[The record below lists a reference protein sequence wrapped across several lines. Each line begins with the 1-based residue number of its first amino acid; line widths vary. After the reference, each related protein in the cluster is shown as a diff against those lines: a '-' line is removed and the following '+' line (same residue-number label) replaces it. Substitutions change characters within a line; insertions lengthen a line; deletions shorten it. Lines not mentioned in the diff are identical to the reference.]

1 MIPRDRFAL
10 GAIYVQQGS
19 EGGVT
24 SWKLGAEPM
33 AYISSSPFQETF
45 KAYLTS
51 KVRILSN
58 MALQTININYTP
70 EGRLSLIDNTTG
82 IPLYHVKVTRQSPQM
97 EMIRLSPALSQ
108 ENSSF
113 PADEKAYFASRL
125 STAQFKM
132 SSLNVKLRIRDH
144 RDIEL
149 KRKGIL
155 STSYSFSSPALTAAA
170 VDTTTQTTLCWEA
183 DDTDNTL
190 GDFRLVVD
198 ATGEVDRRALVRFR
212 NRAFSNERV
221 GTFELDSDLDQLLK
235 DEAVISGLAT
245 LAMVQ
250 SMNLAGMVMF
260 KGG

>member
-1 MIPRDRFAL
+1 
-10 GAIYVQQGS
+10 
-19 EGGVT
+19 
-24 SWKLGAEPM
+24 M
-33 AYISSSPFQETF
+33 AP
-45 KAYLTS
+45 
-51 KVRILSN
+51 
-58 MALQTININYTP
+58 QTININYTP

-82 IPLYHVKVTRQSPQM
+82 LPLYHVKVTRQSPQM
-97 EMIRLSPALSQ
+97 EMIRLSPPSQ
-108 ENSSF
+108 EDPSF
-113 PADEKAYFASRL
+113 PADEEAYLASRV

-132 SSLNVKLRIRDH
+132 TSLNVKLRIRHH

-170 VDTTTQTTLCWEA
+170 MDTTIQTTLCWEA

-190 GDFRLVVD
+190 GDFRLVID

-212 NRAFSNERV
+212 NRAFSNESV
-221 GTFELDSDLDQLLK
+221 GKFELDSDLDQPLK

-260 KGG
+260 KGA

>member
-1 MIPRDRFAL
+1 M
-10 GAIYVQQGS
+10 
-19 EGGVT
+19 
-24 SWKLGAEPM
+24 
-33 AYISSSPFQETF
+33 
-45 KAYLTS
+45 
-51 KVRILSN
+51 SN
-58 MALQTININYTP
+58 MAPQTININYTP

-82 IPLYHVKVTRQSPQM
+82 SPLYHVKVTRQSPQM
-97 EMIRLSPALSQ
+97 EMIRLSPASSQ
-108 ENSSF
+108 EDSSF
-113 PADEKAYFASRL
+113 PADEEAYLASRV

-144 RDIEL
+144 HDIEL

-170 VDTTTQTTLCWEA
+170 IDTTQRTLCWEA

-221 GTFELDSDLDQLLK
+221 GKFELDSDLDQPLK
-235 DEAVISGLAT
+235 DEAVISGLAM

-260 KGG
+260 KGA